1 MKYMG
6 SKRWMLQNGLGE
18 MLAASRLDAKRFV
31 DLFAGSGAVATHM
44 ARHFPVPV
52 VAVDLQLYSS
62 VLTGA
67 IIQRKA
73 VLLWEDVWTRWHASA
88 SRSVRS
94 YRPPRAEKLTRGT
107 VADFRNWCERRTAL
121 PLTKAYGGHYFGP
134 KQAVWLDAL
143 RNSIPGEEPER
154 TVALAALIHAASKCA
169 ASPGHTAQPF
179 QPTRSARRFILDA
192 WGKDIVALTKS
203 SMADISKVFAH
214 EVGFVQTADANDAAN
229 STRADDLVFLDPPY
243 SGVHYSRFYH
253 VLESIASGKPGPVSG
268 VGRYPHRSLRPQSL
282 YSLKGKSADAM
293 SDLLAKIAAK
303 GASAILT
310 FPAHECSNGLSGRLV
325 LELARQH
332 FHVKEKRVE
341 SKFSTLGGTRS
352 ERDKKGKG
360 RTARQSAWELILSL
374 TPKRTLKPEAGQGLP
389 RERGH

>member
-6 SKRWMLQNGLGE
+6 SKRWMLQKGLGE
-18 MLAASRLDAKRFV
+18 LLASSSLDAKRFV

-44 ARHFPVPV
+44 ARHFPLPV
-52 VAVDLQLYSS
+52 LAVDLQLYSG

-67 IIQRKA
+67 IVQRKA
-73 VLLWEDVWTRWHASA
+73 QLSWEDVWMNWHASA
-88 SRSVRS
+88 SRIARS
-94 YRPPRAEKLTRGT
+94 YRPPRAEKLTRGA
-107 VADFRNWCERRTAL
+107 VLEFRNWCEGRKAL
-121 PLTKAYGGHYFGP
+121 PLTKAYGGHYFGT
-134 KQAVWLDAL
+134 KQAIWLDAL
-143 RNSIPGEEPER
+143 RNSIPPEEPQR

-192 WGKDIVALTKS
+192 WGRDIVALAKS
-203 SMADISKVFAH
+203 SLSDISKLFAQ
-214 EVGFVQTADANDAAN
+214 EVGSVQTADANDAAD
-229 STRADDLVFLDPPY
+229 SVRADDLVFLDPPY

-253 VLESIASGKPGPVSG
+253 VLESVASGKPGPVSG
-268 VGRYPHRSLRPQSL
+268 VGRYPDRSLRPQSL

-293 SDLLAKIAAK
+293 SDLLGKIGAK

-310 FPAHECSNGLSGRLV
+310 FPAHECSNGLSGTLV

-332 FHVKEKRVE
+332 FQVQEKRVE
-341 SKFSTLGGTRS
+341 SKFSTLGGTKS

-360 RTARQSAWELILSL
+360 RTARQSGWELILSL
-374 TPKRTLKPEAGQGLP
+374 TPK
-389 RERGH
+389 